1 MSLVTSACLYVQH
14 ASHEERTKLLEPL
27 PFDSRGQS
35 FREVPWQ
42 ASGGTKGMH
51 CDVFIAG
58 FNYALPDDLVR
69 HVGEALG
76 PHRNAVL
83 IVDMEDDPDVFVFGD
98 DVTFRGSGRR
108 EAA

>member
-14 ASHEERTKLLEPL
+14 ASREERTKLLEPL

-42 ASGGTKGMH
+42 ASGGHKGMS
-51 CDVFIAG
+51 CDVFLAG
-58 FNYALPDDLVR
+58 FNFVLPDDLVR
-69 HVGEALG
+69 HVGEVLE
-76 PHRNAVL
+76 PRRSAVL
-83 IVDMEDDPDVFVFGD
+83 IVDMEDDPDVFVFGE
-98 DVTFRGSGRR
+98 DVTVRGHGR